1 MSPPDAALT
10 ANSLSWPSTAVLWLT
25 LSGISREIERLS
37 SLTCYRAT
45 FCSAG
50 GLSDGRNFVHCAKIS
65 STFSHVVACRIQQLS
80 ENVGFICCL
89 NLLTKSF
96 LDSSKFLF
104 CSWSSLNWY
113 GHCKSGS
120 RNINMIIPSDQ
131 ISAFF
136 KSWSDSAFW
145 FNHEDMLS
153 RAMKTIVPLSTLL
166 VIVWHKVFVCCTD
179 DLLSLKSTSLHT
191 IPTLSH
197 SSSLTLS

>member
-65 STFSHVVACRIQQLS
+65 STFSHVVACKIQQLS

-104 CSWSSLNWY
+104 CSWSSLN
-113 GHCKSGS
+113 GTVTASLDLGT
-120 RNINMIIPSDQ
+120 
-131 ISAFF
+131 
-136 KSWSDSAFW
+136 WSF
-145 FNHEDMLS
+145 
-153 RAMKTIVPLSTLL
+153 RVTRYRP
-166 VIVWHKVFVCCTD
+166 
-179 DLLSLKSTSLHT
+179 
-191 IPTLSH
+191 
-197 SSSLTLS
+197 SSSLEVTVLFGLITRTCSPEPWKRSCLCLHY